1 MEKCQVEAELPFDFS
16 PPPPLM
22 LVVVVVCEN
31 VELNCKR
38 LSGINL
44 IFS

>member
-16 PPPPLM
+16 PPPPMM
-22 LVVVVVCEN
+22 LLVVVVCEN

-38 LSGINL
+38 LPGINL